1 MDLLQMNKSFLKY
14 ILFAAV
20 ALAVVS
26 SCATRRKLM
35 NLVNAS
41 DSTATVQLA
50 LAKEADYLPEM
61 KNDLSAS
68 RDTLTVKD
76 DDGREF
82 LLMKAVKDEE
92 TGEMVATEVIEAAK
106 VTARFRNVAERHGKV
121 DLAFQIMVPPS
132 MMDTKWQ
139 LRFYPD
145 MFVMGDSLRLEPV
158 IITGR
163 DYRKAQLRGYELYDK
178 FLAKIVQDTTKFI
191 DIEQLE
197 IFLQRNI
204 PQLYAFKSD
213 SSYVDESRFNTVY
226 GVSQRQAVE
235 HYTNKVARRI
245 NERRKNKREAMYAKY
260 VKVPIVTEGIRLDS
274 VVVNTDGDFVYYY
287 VQTINTRP
295 KLRKVDVKLSGEIFE
310 SDKRIYTIP
319 VTEPLTFYI
328 SSISAFVDNTEKY
341 LTKVIERRATA
352 NTECRIDFEAGK
364 SEIKMDYADNAYEI
378 NMISKTIASLL
389 ENKDFDLDSI
399 IVRATA
405 SPEGRFTLNSSL
417 AQKRSEAV
425 SSYFSKYIEAYK
437 DSLRQEAGFSMS
449 FNGEEQK
456 IVAAEKPVD
465 IRFTPRCIPENWD
478 DLDALVD
485 KDVVMNPDQ
494 KSDYFNVRSESNP
507 DVREARMKN
516 QAYYR
521 YMKETLYP
529 KLRTVKFN
537 CYLHRKGMIKD
548 TVHTTVLDSTYMRG
562 VQELRDMNY
571 AEALALLI
579 PYDDFN
585 TAVAYV
591 GMDRNVNA
599 MRILSKLEKTAQ
611 VNYLMAILYSRSGD
625 FNNAVQHYV
634 TSCRQNPSYRFR
646 GNLDPEISV
655 LIKQYGLNS
664 EENDRIFD

>member
-1 MDLLQMNKSFLKY
+1 MKNRFLKC
-14 ILFAAV
+14 IFVAVV
-20 ALAVVS
+20 ALSVVS
-26 SCATRRKLM
+26 SCATRRKLA
-35 NLVNAS
+35 NLMS
-41 DSTATVQLA
+41 EDSTANVQLA
-50 LAKEADYLPEM
+50 LANEADYLPEM
-61 KNDLSAS
+61 KNDLKAS

-92 TGEMVATEVIEAAK
+92 TGEMVATEVIDAAK

-145 MFVMGDSLRLEPV
+145 MFVMEDSLRLDPV
-158 IITGR
+158 IITGG
-163 DYRKAQLRGYELYDK
+163 DYRKAQLRGYQLYDK
-178 FLAKIVQDTTKFI
+178 FLSKIIQDTTKFI
-191 DIEQLE
+191 DLEQLE

-213 SSYVDESRFNTVY
+213 TSFVDENQFNSVY

-235 HYTNKVARRI
+235 HYTNKVARNI
-245 NERRKNKREAMYAKY
+245 NERRKSKRDAMYAKY
-260 VKVPIVTEGIRLDS
+260 VRVPIVTEGIRLDS
-274 VVVNTDGDFVYYY
+274 VVVNTEGEFVYYY

-310 SDKRIYTIP
+310 SDKRIYNIP

-364 SEIKMDYADNAYEI
+364 SVIKTDYAENAYEN
-378 NMISKTIASLL
+378 NMISRTIASLL

-405 SPEGRFTLNSSL
+405 SPEGSFSLNSSL

-425 SSYFSKYIEAYK
+425 SAYFSKYIESYK
-437 DSLRQEAGFSMS
+437 DSLKREAGFSMS

-456 IVAAEKPVD
+456 VEAAEKPVD

-494 KSDYFNVRSESNP
+494 KSDYFSIRAESNP
-507 DVREARMKN
+507 DVRESKMKN

-548 TVHTTVLDSTYMRG
+548 TVHTTVLDSVYMRG
-562 VQELRDMNY
+562 VQELKDMNY
-571 AEALALLI
+571 AEALALLS

-591 GMDRNVNA
+591 GMDRNLNA

-611 VNYLMAILYSRSGD
+611 VNYLLAILYSRSGD

-634 TSCRQNPSYRFR
+634 TSVRQNPSYRFR

-664 EENDRIFD
+664 EENDRIFE

>member
-1 MDLLQMNKSFLKY
+1 MNKSFLKY

-213 SSYVDESRFNTVY
+213 SSYVDESQFNTVY

-245 NERRKNKREAMYAKY
+245 NERRKSKREAMYAKY

-494 KSDYFNVRSESNP
+494 KSDYFNIRSESNP

>member
-1 MDLLQMNKSFLKY
+1 MNKSFLKY

-213 SSYVDESRFNTVY
+213 SSYVDESQFNTVY

-405 SPEGRFTLNSSL
+405 SPEGTFTLNSSL

-571 AEALALLI
+571 AEALALLS

>member
-1 MDLLQMNKSFLKY
+1 MKNRFLKY
-14 ILFAAV
+14 IFIAVV
-20 ALAVVS
+20 ALSVVS
-26 SCATRRKLM
+26 SCATRRKLA
-35 NLVNAS
+35 NLMS
-41 DSTATVQLA
+41 EDSTTNVQLA
-50 LAKEADYLPEM
+50 LANEADYLPEM
-61 KNDLSAS
+61 KNDLKAS

-92 TGEMVATEVIEAAK
+92 TGEMVATEVIDAAK

-145 MFVMGDSLRLEPV
+145 MFVMEDSLRLDPV
-158 IITGR
+158 IITGG
-163 DYRKAQLRGYELYDK
+163 DYRKAQLRGYQLYDK
-178 FLAKIVQDTTKFI
+178 FLSKIIQDTTKFI
-191 DIEQLE
+191 DLEQLE

-213 SSYVDESRFNTVY
+213 TSFVDENQFNSVY

-235 HYTNKVARRI
+235 HYTNKVARNI
-245 NERRKNKREAMYAKY
+245 NERRKSKRDAMYAKY
-260 VKVPIVTEGIRLDS
+260 VRVPIVTEGIRLDS
-274 VVVNTDGDFVYYY
+274 VVVNTEGEFVYYY

-310 SDKRIYTIP
+310 GDKRIYNIP

-364 SEIKMDYADNAYEI
+364 SVIKTDYAENAYEI
-378 NMISKTIASLL
+378 NMISRTIASLL

-405 SPEGRFTLNSSL
+405 SPEGSFTLNSSL

-425 SSYFSKYIEAYK
+425 SAYFSKYIESYK
-437 DSLRQEAGFSMS
+437 DSLKREAGFSMS

-456 IVAAEKPVD
+456 VEAAEKPVD

-494 KSDYFNVRSESNP
+494 KSDYFSIRAESNP
-507 DVREARMKN
+507 DVRESKMKN

-548 TVHTTVLDSTYMRG
+548 TVHTTVLDSVYMRG
-562 VQELRDMNY
+562 VQELKDMNY
-571 AEALALLI
+571 AEALALLS

-591 GMDRNVNA
+591 GMDRNLNA

-611 VNYLMAILYSRSGD
+611 VNYLLAILYSRSGD

-634 TSCRQNPSYRFR
+634 TSVRQNPSYRFR

-664 EENDRIFD
+664 EENDRIFE

>member
-1 MDLLQMNKSFLKY
+1 MNKSFLKY

-158 IITGR
+158 IITGG

-213 SSYVDESRFNTVY
+213 SSYVDESQFNSVY

-405 SPEGRFTLNSSL
+405 SPEGTFTLNSSL

-425 SSYFSKYIEAYK
+425 SAYFSKYIEAYK

>member
-1 MDLLQMNKSFLKY
+1 MNKNFLKY
-14 ILFAAV
+14 LLFAAV

-158 IITGR
+158 IITGGG
-163 DYRKAQLRGYELYDK
+163 YRKAQLRGYELYDK
-178 FLAKIVQDTTKFI
+178 FLAKIVKDTTVFI

-405 SPEGRFTLNSSL
+405 SPEGTFTLNSSL

-425 SSYFSKYIEAYK
+425 SAYFSKYIEAYK

-494 KSDYFNVRSESNP
+494 KSDYFSVRSESNP

-625 FNNAVQHYV
+625 LNNAVQHYV

>member
-1 MDLLQMNKSFLKY
+1 MNKNFLKY
-14 ILFAAV
+14 LLFAAV

-61 KNDLSAS
+61 KNNLSAS

-425 SSYFSKYIEAYK
+425 SSYFIKYIEAYK

-494 KSDYFNVRSESNP
+494 KSDYFSVRSESNP

>member
-1 MDLLQMNKSFLKY
+1 MNKSFLKY
-14 ILFAAV
+14 LLFAAV

-158 IITGR
+158 IITGGG
-163 DYRKAQLRGYELYDK
+163 YRKAQLRGYELYDK

-213 SSYVDESRFNTVY
+213 SSYVDESQFNTVY

-655 LIKQYGLNS
+655 LIKPYGLNS
-664 EENDRIFD
+664 EENAHIFD

>member
-1 MDLLQMNKSFLKY
+1 MNKNFLKY
-14 ILFAAV
+14 LLFAAV

-61 KNDLSAS
+61 KNNLSAS

-158 IITGR
+158 IITGGG
-163 DYRKAQLRGYELYDK
+163 YRKAQLRGYELYDK
-178 FLAKIVQDTTKFI
+178 FLAKIVKDTTVFI

-405 SPEGRFTLNSSL
+405 SPEGTFTLNSSL

-425 SSYFSKYIEAYK
+425 SAYFSKYIEAYK

-625 FNNAVQHYV
+625 LNNAVQHYV

>member
-1 MDLLQMNKSFLKY
+1 MNKNFLKY
-14 ILFAAV
+14 LLFAAV

-61 KNDLSAS
+61 KNNLSAS

-405 SPEGRFTLNSSL
+405 SPEGTFTLNSSL

-425 SSYFSKYIEAYK
+425 SAYFSKYIEAYK

>member
-1 MDLLQMNKSFLKY
+1 MNKNFLKY
-14 ILFAAV
+14 LLFAAV

-61 KNDLSAS
+61 KNNLSAS

-178 FLAKIVQDTTKFI
+178 FLAKIVKDTTVFI

-494 KSDYFNVRSESNP
+494 KSDYFSVRSESNP

>member
-1 MDLLQMNKSFLKY
+1 MNKSFLKY
-14 ILFAAV
+14 LLFAAV

-61 KNDLSAS
+61 KNNLSAS

-158 IITGR
+158 IITGGG
-163 DYRKAQLRGYELYDK
+163 YRKAQLRGYELYDK
-178 FLAKIVQDTTKFI
+178 FLAKIVKDTTVFI

>member
-1 MDLLQMNKSFLKY
+1 MNRRFLSY
-14 ILFAAV
+14 ILIV
-20 ALAVVS
+20 ALALAFIS

-35 NLVNAS
+35 NLVNAT
-41 DSTATVQLA
+41 DSTANVQLA
-50 LAKEADYLPEM
+50 LAREADYLPEM
-61 KNDLSAS
+61 KNDLNAS

-145 MFVMGDSLRLEPV
+145 MFVMEDSVRLDPV
-158 IITGR
+158 IITGS
-163 DYRKAQLRGYELYDK
+163 DYRKAQLRGYQLYDK
-178 FLAKIVQDTTKFI
+178 FLSKIVQDSTKFI

-213 SSYVDESRFNTVY
+213 TSYVDESQFNSVY
-226 GVSQRQAVE
+226 GVNQRQAVE
-235 HYTNKVARRI
+235 HYTNKVARNL
-245 NERRKNKREAMYAKY
+245 NERRKNKRDAMYAKY
-260 VKVPIVTEGIRLDS
+260 VRVPIVTEGIRLDS

-295 KLRKVDVKLSGEIFE
+295 KLRKVDIKLSGEIFE

-341 LTKVIERRATA
+341 LTKVVERRATA

-364 SEIKMDYADNAYEI
+364 SDIKLDYADNAYEI
-378 NMISKTIASLL
+378 NMISRTIASLL

-405 SPEGRFTLNSSL
+405 SPEGTFALNNTL

-425 SSYFSKYIEAYK
+425 SRYFSKYIESYK
-437 DSLRQEAGFSMS
+437 DSLKQEAGFAMS

-456 IVAAEKPVD
+456 IEAAEKPVD

-478 DLDALVD
+478 DLDALVEN
-485 KDVVMNPDQ
+485 DVVMNPDQ
-494 KSDYFNVRSESNP
+494 KSDYFSLRAESNP
-507 DVREARMKN
+507 DVREAKMKN

-529 KLRTVKFN
+529 RLRTVKFN

-548 TVHTTVLDSTYMRG
+548 TGHTTVLDSVYRRG

-571 AEALALLI
+571 AEAMALLS

-591 GMDRNVNA
+591 GVDRNLNA

-625 FNNAVQHYV
+625 MANAVQHYV

-664 EENDRIFD
+664 EENDHIFD

>member
-1 MDLLQMNKSFLKY
+1 MNKSFLKY

-425 SSYFSKYIEAYK
+425 SSYFSQYIEAYK

>member
-1 MDLLQMNKSFLKY
+1 MNKNFLKY
-14 ILFAAV
+14 LLFAAV

-61 KNDLSAS
+61 KNNLSAS

-158 IITGR
+158 IITGGG
-163 DYRKAQLRGYELYDK
+163 YRKAQLRGYELYDK
-178 FLAKIVQDTTKFI
+178 FLAKIVKDTTVFI

-405 SPEGRFTLNSSL
+405 SPEGTFTLNSSL

-425 SSYFSKYIEAYK
+425 SAYFSKYIEAYK

-456 IVAAEKPVD
+456 IVAAEEPVD

-494 KSDYFNVRSESNP
+494 KSDYFSVRSESNP

>member
-1 MDLLQMNKSFLKY
+1 MNKSFLKY

-158 IITGR
+158 IITGG

-405 SPEGRFTLNSSL
+405 SPEGTFTLNSSL

-425 SSYFSKYIEAYK
+425 SAYFSKYIEAYK

-571 AEALALLI
+571 AEALALLS

-625 FNNAVQHYV
+625 LNNAVQHYV

>member
-1 MDLLQMNKSFLKY
+1 MKNRFLKY
-14 ILFAAV
+14 IFIAVV
-20 ALAVVS
+20 ALSVVS
-26 SCATRRKLM
+26 SCATRRKLA
-35 NLVNAS
+35 NLMS
-41 DSTATVQLA
+41 EDSTANVQLA
-50 LAKEADYLPEM
+50 LANEADYLPEM
-61 KNDLSAS
+61 KNDLKAS

-92 TGEMVATEVIEAAK
+92 TGEMVATEVIDAAK

-145 MFVMGDSLRLEPV
+145 MFVMEDSLRLDPV
-158 IITGR
+158 IITGG
-163 DYRKAQLRGYELYDK
+163 DYRKAQLRGYQLYDK
-178 FLAKIVQDTTKFI
+178 FLSKIIQDTTKFI
-191 DIEQLE
+191 DLEQLE

-213 SSYVDESRFNTVY
+213 TSFVDENQFNSVY

-235 HYTNKVARRI
+235 HYTNKVARNI
-245 NERRKNKREAMYAKY
+245 NERRKSKRDAMYAKY
-260 VKVPIVTEGIRLDS
+260 VRVPIVTEGIRLDS
-274 VVVNTDGDFVYYY
+274 VVVNTEGEFVYYY

-310 SDKRIYTIP
+310 SDKRIYNIP

-364 SEIKMDYADNAYEI
+364 SVIKTDYAENAYEI
-378 NMISKTIASLL
+378 NMISRTIASLL

-405 SPEGRFTLNSSL
+405 SPEGSFTLNSSL

-425 SSYFSKYIEAYK
+425 SAYFSKYIESYK
-437 DSLRQEAGFSMS
+437 DSLKREAGFSMS

-456 IVAAEKPVD
+456 VEAAEKPVD

-494 KSDYFNVRSESNP
+494 KSDYFSIRAESNP
-507 DVREARMKN
+507 DVRESKMKN

-548 TVHTTVLDSTYMRG
+548 TVHTTVLDSVYMRG
-562 VQELRDMNY
+562 VQELKDMNY
-571 AEALALLI
+571 AEALALLS

-591 GMDRNVNA
+591 GMDRNLSA

-611 VNYLMAILYSRSGD
+611 VNYLLAILYSRSGD

-634 TSCRQNPSYRFR
+634 TSVRQNPSYRFR

-664 EENDRIFD
+664 EENDRIFE

>member
-1 MDLLQMNKSFLKY
+1 MNKSFLKY

-158 IITGR
+158 IITGGG
-163 DYRKAQLRGYELYDK
+163 YRKAQLRGYELYDK

-213 SSYVDESRFNTVY
+213 SSYVDESQFNTVY

>member
-1 MDLLQMNKSFLKY
+1 MNKSFLKY

-158 IITGR
+158 IITGG

-213 SSYVDESRFNTVY
+213 SSYVDESQFNTVY

-494 KSDYFNVRSESNP
+494 KSDYFSVRSESNP

-548 TVHTTVLDSTYMRG
+548 TVHTTVLDSVYMRG

-625 FNNAVQHYV
+625 LNNAVQHYV

>member
-1 MDLLQMNKSFLKY
+1 MNKNFLKY
-14 ILFAAV
+14 LLCAAV

-61 KNDLSAS
+61 KNNLSAS

-158 IITGR
+158 IITGGG
-163 DYRKAQLRGYELYDK
+163 YRKAQLRGYELYDK
-178 FLAKIVQDTTKFI
+178 FLAKIVKDTTVFI

-405 SPEGRFTLNSSL
+405 SPEGTFTLNSSL

-425 SSYFSKYIEAYK
+425 SAYFSKYIEAYK

-494 KSDYFNVRSESNP
+494 KSDYFSVRSESNP

-625 FNNAVQHYV
+625 LNNAVQHYV

>member
-1 MDLLQMNKSFLKY
+1 MNKNFLKY
-14 ILFAAV
+14 LLFAAV

-61 KNDLSAS
+61 KNNLSAS

-158 IITGR
+158 IITGGG
-163 DYRKAQLRGYELYDK
+163 YRKAQLRGYELYDK
-178 FLAKIVQDTTKFI
+178 FLAKIVKDTTVFI

-625 FNNAVQHYV
+625 LNNAVQHYV

>member
-1 MDLLQMNKSFLKY
+1 MNKSFLKY

-158 IITGR
+158 IITGGG
-163 DYRKAQLRGYELYDK
+163 YRKAQLRGYELYDK

-213 SSYVDESRFNTVY
+213 TSYVDESQFNSVY

-405 SPEGRFTLNSSL
+405 SPEGTFTLNSSL

-425 SSYFSKYIEAYK
+425 SAYFSKYIEAYK

-625 FNNAVQHYV
+625 LNNAVQHYV

>member
-1 MDLLQMNKSFLKY
+1 MNKSFLKY
-14 ILFAAV
+14 LLFAAV

-61 KNDLSAS
+61 KNNLSAS

-158 IITGR
+158 IITGGG
-163 DYRKAQLRGYELYDK
+163 YRKAQLRGYELYDK
-178 FLAKIVQDTTKFI
+178 FLAKIVKDTTVFI

-213 SSYVDESRFNTVY
+213 TSYVDESRFNSVY

-245 NERRKNKREAMYAKY
+245 NERRKSKREAMYAKY

>member
-1 MDLLQMNKSFLKY
+1 MNKNFLKY
-14 ILFAAV
+14 LLFAAV

-61 KNDLSAS
+61 KNNLSAS

-425 SSYFSKYIEAYK
+425 SAYFSKYIEAYK

-494 KSDYFNVRSESNP
+494 KSDYFSVRSESNP

>member
-1 MDLLQMNKSFLKY
+1 MNKSFLKY
-14 ILFAAV
+14 LLFAAV

-158 IITGR
+158 IITGG

-494 KSDYFNVRSESNP
+494 KSDYFSVRSESNP

>member
-1 MDLLQMNKSFLKY
+1 MNKSFLKY

-158 IITGR
+158 IITGGG
-163 DYRKAQLRGYELYDK
+163 YRKAQLRGYELYDK

-213 SSYVDESRFNTVY
+213 SSYVDESQFNTVY

-494 KSDYFNVRSESNP
+494 KSDYFSVRSESNP

>member
-1 MDLLQMNKSFLKY
+1 MNKNFLKY
-14 ILFAAV
+14 LLFAAV

-158 IITGR
+158 IITGGG
-163 DYRKAQLRGYELYDK
+163 YRKAQLRGYELYDK
-178 FLAKIVQDTTKFI
+178 FLAKIVKDTTVFI

-341 LTKVIERRATA
+341 LT
-352 NTECRIDFEAGK
+352 
-364 SEIKMDYADNAYEI
+364 
-378 NMISKTIASLL
+378 
-389 ENKDFDLDSI
+389 
-399 IVRATA
+399 
-405 SPEGRFTLNSSL
+405 
-417 AQKRSEAV
+417 
-425 SSYFSKYIEAYK
+425 
-437 DSLRQEAGFSMS
+437 
-449 FNGEEQK
+449 
-456 IVAAEKPVD
+456 
-465 IRFTPRCIPENWD
+465 
-478 DLDALVD
+478 
-485 KDVVMNPDQ
+485 
-494 KSDYFNVRSESNP
+494 
-507 DVREARMKN
+507 
-516 QAYYR
+516 
-521 YMKETLYP
+521 
-529 KLRTVKFN
+529 
-537 CYLHRKGMIKD
+537 
-548 TVHTTVLDSTYMRG
+548 
-562 VQELRDMNY
+562 
-571 AEALALLI
+571 
-579 PYDDFN
+579 
-585 TAVAYV
+585 
-591 GMDRNVNA
+591 
-599 MRILSKLEKTAQ
+599 
-611 VNYLMAILYSRSGD
+611 
-625 FNNAVQHYV
+625 
-634 TSCRQNPSYRFR
+634 
-646 GNLDPEISV
+646 
-655 LIKQYGLNS
+655 
-664 EENDRIFD
+664 

>member
-1 MDLLQMNKSFLKY
+1 MNKSFLKY

-61 KNDLSAS
+61 KNNLSAS

-158 IITGR
+158 IITGG

-213 SSYVDESRFNTVY
+213 SSYVDESQFNTVY

>member
-1 MDLLQMNKSFLKY
+1 MNKSFLKY

-61 KNDLSAS
+61 KNNLSAS

-158 IITGR
+158 IITGGG
-163 DYRKAQLRGYELYDK
+163 YRKAQLRGYELYDK
-178 FLAKIVQDTTKFI
+178 FLAKIVKDTTVFI

-494 KSDYFNVRSESNP
+494 KSDYFSVRSESNP

-571 AEALALLI
+571 AEALALLS

>member
-1 MDLLQMNKSFLKY
+1 MNKNFLKY
-14 ILFAAV
+14 LLFAAV

-61 KNDLSAS
+61 KNNLSAS

-213 SSYVDESRFNTVY
+213 SSYVDESQFNSVY

-405 SPEGRFTLNSSL
+405 SPEGTFTLNSSL

-425 SSYFSKYIEAYK
+425 SAYFSKYIEAYK

-494 KSDYFNVRSESNP
+494 KSDYFSVRSESNP

-625 FNNAVQHYV
+625 LNNAVQHYV

>member
-1 MDLLQMNKSFLKY
+1 MKNRFLKC
-14 ILFAAV
+14 IFVAVV
-20 ALAVVS
+20 ALSVVS
-26 SCATRRKLM
+26 SCATRRKLA
-35 NLVNAS
+35 NLMS
-41 DSTATVQLA
+41 EDSTANVQLA
-50 LAKEADYLPEM
+50 LANEADYLPEM
-61 KNDLSAS
+61 KNDLKAS

-92 TGEMVATEVIEAAK
+92 TGEMVATEVIDAAK

-145 MFVMGDSLRLEPV
+145 MFVMEDSLRLDPV
-158 IITGR
+158 IITGG
-163 DYRKAQLRGYELYDK
+163 DYRKAQLRGYQLYDK
-178 FLAKIVQDTTKFI
+178 FLSKIIQDTTKFI
-191 DIEQLE
+191 DLEQLE

-213 SSYVDESRFNTVY
+213 TSFVDENQFNSVY

-235 HYTNKVARRI
+235 HYTNKVARNI
-245 NERRKNKREAMYAKY
+245 NERRKSKRDAMYAKY
-260 VKVPIVTEGIRLDS
+260 VRVPIVTEGIRLDS
-274 VVVNTDGDFVYYY
+274 VVVNTEGEFVYYY

-310 SDKRIYTIP
+310 GDKRIYNIP

-364 SEIKMDYADNAYEI
+364 SVIKTDYAENAYEI
-378 NMISKTIASLL
+378 NMISRTIASLL

-405 SPEGRFTLNSSL
+405 SPEGSFTLNSSL

-425 SSYFSKYIEAYK
+425 SAYFSKYIESYK
-437 DSLRQEAGFSMS
+437 DSLKREAGFSMS

-456 IVAAEKPVD
+456 VEAAEKPVD

-494 KSDYFNVRSESNP
+494 KSDYFSIRAESNP
-507 DVREARMKN
+507 DVRESKMKN

-548 TVHTTVLDSTYMRG
+548 TVHTTVLDSVYMRG
-562 VQELRDMNY
+562 VQELKDMNY
-571 AEALALLI
+571 AEALALLS

-591 GMDRNVNA
+591 GMDRNLNA

-611 VNYLMAILYSRSGD
+611 VHYLLAILYSRSGD

-634 TSCRQNPSYRFR
+634 TSVRQNPSYRFR

-664 EENDRIFD
+664 EENDRIFE

>member
-1 MDLLQMNKSFLKY
+1 MKNRFLKC
-14 ILFAAV
+14 IFVAVV
-20 ALAVVS
+20 ALSVVS
-26 SCATRRKLM
+26 SCATRRKLA
-35 NLVNAS
+35 NLMS
-41 DSTATVQLA
+41 EDSTANVQLA
-50 LAKEADYLPEM
+50 LANEADYLPEM
-61 KNDLSAS
+61 KNDLKAS

-92 TGEMVATEVIEAAK
+92 TGEMVATEVIDAAK

-145 MFVMGDSLRLEPV
+145 MFVMEDSLRLDPV
-158 IITGR
+158 IITGG
-163 DYRKAQLRGYELYDK
+163 DYRKAQLRGYQLYDK
-178 FLAKIVQDTTKFI
+178 FLSKIIQDTTKFI
-191 DIEQLE
+191 DLEQLE

-213 SSYVDESRFNTVY
+213 TSFVDENQFNSVY

-235 HYTNKVARRI
+235 HYTNKVARNI
-245 NERRKNKREAMYAKY
+245 NERRKSKRDAMYAKY
-260 VKVPIVTEGIRLDS
+260 VRVPIVTEGIRLDS
-274 VVVNTDGDFVYYY
+274 VVVNTEGEFVYYY

-310 SDKRIYTIP
+310 GDKRIYNIP

-364 SEIKMDYADNAYEI
+364 SVIKTDYAENAYEI
-378 NMISKTIASLL
+378 NMISRTIASLL

-405 SPEGRFTLNSSL
+405 SPEGSFTLNSSL

-425 SSYFSKYIEAYK
+425 SAYFSKYIESYK
-437 DSLRQEAGFSMS
+437 DSLKREAGFSMS

-456 IVAAEKPVD
+456 VEAAEKPVD

-494 KSDYFNVRSESNP
+494 KSDYFSIRAESNP
-507 DVREARMKN
+507 DVRESKMKN

-548 TVHTTVLDSTYMRG
+548 TVHTTVLDSVYMRG
-562 VQELRDMNY
+562 VQELKDMNY
-571 AEALALLI
+571 AEALALLS

-591 GMDRNVNA
+591 GMDRNLNA

-611 VNYLMAILYSRSGD
+611 VNYLLAILYSRSGD

-634 TSCRQNPSYRFR
+634 TSVRQNPSYRFR

>member
-1 MDLLQMNKSFLKY
+1 MNKSFLKY
-14 ILFAAV
+14 LLFAAV

-158 IITGR
+158 IITGGG
-163 DYRKAQLRGYELYDK
+163 YRKAQLRGYELYDK

-625 FNNAVQHYV
+625 LNNAVQHYV

>member
-1 MDLLQMNKSFLKY
+1 MKNRFLKY
-14 ILFAAV
+14 IFIAVV
-20 ALAVVS
+20 ALSVVS
-26 SCATRRKLM
+26 SCATRRKLA
-35 NLVNAS
+35 NLMS
-41 DSTATVQLA
+41 EDSTTNVQLA
-50 LAKEADYLPEM
+50 LANEADYLPEM
-61 KNDLSAS
+61 KNDLKAS

-92 TGEMVATEVIEAAK
+92 TGEMVATEVIDAAK

-145 MFVMGDSLRLEPV
+145 MFVMEDSLRLDPV
-158 IITGR
+158 IITGG
-163 DYRKAQLRGYELYDK
+163 DYRKAQLRGYQLYDK
-178 FLAKIVQDTTKFI
+178 FLSKIIQDTTKFI
-191 DIEQLE
+191 DLEQLE

-213 SSYVDESRFNTVY
+213 TSFVDENQFNSVY

-235 HYTNKVARRI
+235 HYTNKVARNI
-245 NERRKNKREAMYAKY
+245 NERRKSKRDAMYAKY
-260 VKVPIVTEGIRLDS
+260 VRVPIVTEGIRLDS
-274 VVVNTDGDFVYYY
+274 VVVNTEGEFVYYY

-310 SDKRIYTIP
+310 SDKRIYNIP

-364 SEIKMDYADNAYEI
+364 SVIKTDYAENAYEI
-378 NMISKTIASLL
+378 NMISRTIASLL

-405 SPEGRFTLNSSL
+405 SPEGSFTLNSSL

-425 SSYFSKYIEAYK
+425 SAYFSKYIESYK
-437 DSLRQEAGFSMS
+437 DSLKREAGFSMS

-456 IVAAEKPVD
+456 VEAAEKPVD

-485 KDVVMNPDQ
+485 KDMVMNPDQ
-494 KSDYFNVRSESNP
+494 KSDYFSIRAESNP
-507 DVREARMKN
+507 DVRESKMKN

-548 TVHTTVLDSTYMRG
+548 TVHTTVLDSVYMRG
-562 VQELRDMNY
+562 VQELKDMNY
-571 AEALALLI
+571 AEALALLS

-591 GMDRNVNA
+591 GMDRNLNA

-611 VNYLMAILYSRSGD
+611 VNYLLAILYSRSGD

-634 TSCRQNPSYRFR
+634 TSVRQNPSYRFR

-664 EENDRIFD
+664 EENDRIFE

>member
-1 MDLLQMNKSFLKY
+1 MNKSFLKY
-14 ILFAAV
+14 LLFAAV

-425 SSYFSKYIEAYK
+425 SAYFSKYIEAYK

>member
-1 MDLLQMNKSFLKY
+1 MNKNFLKY
-14 ILFAAV
+14 LLFAAV

-61 KNDLSAS
+61 KNNLSAS

-158 IITGR
+158 IITGGG
-163 DYRKAQLRGYELYDK
+163 YRKAQLRGYELYDK

-405 SPEGRFTLNSSL
+405 SPEGTFTLNSSL

-494 KSDYFNVRSESNP
+494 KSDYFSVRSESNP

>member
-1 MDLLQMNKSFLKY
+1 MNKSFLKY
-14 ILFAAV
+14 LLFAAV

-213 SSYVDESRFNTVY
+213 SSYVDESRFNSVY

-494 KSDYFNVRSESNP
+494 KSDYFSVRSESNP

>member
-1 MDLLQMNKSFLKY
+1 MNKSFLKY

-158 IITGR
+158 IITGG

-274 VVVNTDGDFVYYY
+274 VVVNTDGEFVYYY